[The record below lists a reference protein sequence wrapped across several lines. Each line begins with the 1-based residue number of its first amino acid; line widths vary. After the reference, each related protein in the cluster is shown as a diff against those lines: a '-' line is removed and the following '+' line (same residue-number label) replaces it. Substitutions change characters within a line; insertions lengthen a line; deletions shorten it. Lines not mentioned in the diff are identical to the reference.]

1 VSKAS
6 KRERQRQNR
15 EARREYEEQLHRRRR
30 RMRSIR
36 NFGFLLIPVLILG
49 VVLAL
54 TNSSDNSASS
64 AVTCKKVSTPPAKQV
79 TVSAPTQTTIDPNQQ
94 YTATID
100 TSCGPITVALAAKD
114 APVSVNSFV
123 YLANQSYYNDLAFVR
138 AAKTGVVQAGSAT
151 QDNGGEPPYKVQGEV
166 PKTTPPYPIGTV
178 AMAKTPSDPAGTAGS
193 QFFIVTG
200 NGFVNLPSDYAL
212 LGKVTKGLD
221 VAKKIQSFAPS
232 SGDGPLTTPVVIN
245 TVTISTGS
253 AGTTTTTAA
262 ATTTTAAP

>member
-15 EARREYEEQLHRRRR
+15 EARREFEETLHRRRR
-30 RMRSIR
+30 RMRSLR
-36 NFGFLLIPVLILG
+36 NFAFLLVPVLILG
-49 VVLAL
+49 AVLAL
-54 TNSSDNSASS
+54 TNSSSSSDKSS

-166 PKTTPPYPIGTV
+166 PKATPPYPIGTV

-200 NGFVNLPSDYAL
+200 NGFVNLPADYAL

-245 TVTISTGS
+245 GITIST
-253 AGTTTTTAA
+253 GTTTTTAP
-262 ATTTTAAP
+262 ATSSSAP